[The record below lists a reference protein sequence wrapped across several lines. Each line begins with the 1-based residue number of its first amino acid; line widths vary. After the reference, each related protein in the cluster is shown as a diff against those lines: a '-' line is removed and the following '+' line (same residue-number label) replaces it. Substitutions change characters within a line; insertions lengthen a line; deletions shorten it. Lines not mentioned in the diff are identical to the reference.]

1 MQTQKQQPSQVPIE
15 ACRFA
20 AEFKT
25 GSPDAEQ
32 RVPFTALARTA
43 QPVPHWYWGERC
55 IHDFSGME
63 SPQSIAVDYEHRDE
77 IIGVVSKFNIDK
89 DGLTCSGFLTPFQAT
104 DRASEVAHKS
114 KMGVPYQSSI
124 DFDEF
129 TLVVEDVPA
138 GFSTTVNGDQF
149 TGPLT
154 VFRKWKLQGIAVCKQ
169 GVDPNTNVKFSAEQL
184 SGKTVPVTR
193 FSKGG
198 IMPDE
203 VPPTVTP
210 VENEKPAEKP
220 AETGTPTPAAVSQTP
235 PTPAVPAA
243 VTQLSRKQ
251 QSEAFIKEFGEQH
264 GAALFSRHDRI
275 EDARIE
281 FGTILRTENE
291 ALKTQVAKFA
301 KTSNQAGA
309 DPVSFG
315 GGEKSTP
322 TKFSHMGRVGRFAA
336 GIKLPGATK

>member
-15 ACRFA
+15 ACRFV

-43 QPVPHWYWGERC
+43 QPVAHWYWGPRC

-63 SPQSIAVDYEHRDE
+63 APQTLAADYEHRDE
-77 IIGVVSKFNIDK
+77 IIGVVNKFNVDK
-89 DGLTCSGFLTPFQAT
+89 DGLTCLGFLTPFQPA

-154 VFRKWKLQGIAVCKQ
+154 VFRKWKLRGLAVCKQ
-169 GVDPNTNVKFSAEQL
+169 GVDSNTNVKFSAEQL
-184 SGKTVPVTR
+184 SGKTVSVTR
-193 FSKGG
+193 FAKGE
-198 IMPDE
+198 IMPE
-203 VPPTVTP
+203 EATP
-210 VENEKPAEKP
+210 VATEKPAEKPAEKPVEKP
-220 AETGTPTPAAVSQTP
+220 AETGTPTPA
-235 PTPAVPAA
+235 TPAVPAEA
-243 VTQLSRKQ
+243 TQLSRKQ
-251 QSEAFIKEFGEQH
+251 QSEVFIKEFGEQH
-264 GAALFSRHDRI
+264 GPALFSRHDRI

-291 ALKTQVAKFA
+291 ALKAQVAKFS
-301 KTSNQAGA
+301 KNSNQAGA

-322 TKFSHMGRVGRFAA
+322 TKFSHMGRIGRFAA
-336 GIKLPGATK
+336 GIKLPGSK